1 MLKLIDIDAEE
12 YYNNAIQAMEIA
24 AGEPLYPGDE
34 RRVFT
39 EALVAVLV
47 GIANKCNE
55 ACNGRIR
62 GCRGI
67 GFVGIIWRRGRVKEI
82 PRQNR
87 S

>member
-12 YYNNAIQAMEIA
+12 YYNNAIQKMEIA

-39 EALVAVLV
+39 EALVAFLV

-55 ACNGRIR
+55 ACNSKFLDYAEGSALDALGARS
-62 GCRGI
+62 CTSW
-67 GFVGIIWRRGRVKEI
+67 VVKVE
-82 PRQNR
+82 
-87 S
+87 

>member
-47 GIANKCNE
+47 GIANKCKDKK
-55 ACNGRIR
+55 I
-62 GCRGI
+62 
-67 GFVGIIWRRGRVKEI
+67 VKKELKKAGAKKAKGVVVK
-82 PRQNR
+82 
-87 S
+87 